1 MGVIMIHAAPELH
14 KFHSLRFPVFG
25 IALVVLYLAGC
36 ASMGPGTIGR
46 DRIDYDHAVTASWQR
61 QLLLNLVKLRY
72 GDTPFFLDVASITN
86 SYGLQTQ
93 VNLTANWWGNVIGAG
108 ASNFQSL
115 GGAGLYTDKP
125 TITYSPLL
133 GNRFT
138 RSLMTPVPPGV
149 VVSLIQAG
157 WAADAVLRVMVTS
170 VNGVQNRFG
179 AGARARG
186 ADPEFYRLCTA
197 MRRIQASGA
206 VGMRVDRMKDQEWA
220 VMTLARGKVTKAVEQ
235 DQSAVRQILGLR
247 QDLKEMRVVFG
258 SVPRGDE
265 EIAMITRSMLEI
277 LFDLSASIN
286 VPPSH
291 VEEGRTPGTRVF
303 ETDKPGGFRPLIQ
316 VLSGAQRPGDAFV
329 AIPYRGQWFWVED
342 KDYPSKT
349 MFSFLLILLSLTDV
363 DPGKGAPIITI
374 PAN

>member
-1 MGVIMIHAAPELH
+1 
-14 KFHSLRFPVFG
+14 
-25 IALVVLYLAGC
+25 
-36 ASMGPGTIGR
+36 
-46 DRIDYDHAVTASWQR
+46 
-61 QLLLNLVKLRY
+61 
-72 GDTPFFLDVASITN
+72 
-86 SYGLQTQ
+86 
-93 VNLTANWWGNVIGAG
+93 
-108 ASNFQSL
+108 
-115 GGAGLYTDKP
+115 
-125 TITYSPLL
+125 
-133 GNRFT
+133 
-138 RSLMTPVPPGV
+138 MTPVPPGV

-206 VGMRVDRMKDQEWA
+206 IGMRVDRMKDQEWA

-247 QDLKEMRVVFG
+247 QDLKEIRVVFG

-286 VPPSH
+286 VPPAH

-342 KDYPSKT
+342 KDYPSKA

>member
-1 MGVIMIHAAPELH
+1 
-14 KFHSLRFPVFG
+14 
-25 IALVVLYLAGC
+25 
-36 ASMGPGTIGR
+36 
-46 DRIDYDHAVTASWQR
+46 
-61 QLLLNLVKLRY
+61 
-72 GDTPFFLDVASITN
+72 
-86 SYGLQTQ
+86 
-93 VNLTANWWGNVIGAG
+93 
-108 ASNFQSL
+108 
-115 GGAGLYTDKP
+115 
-125 TITYSPLL
+125 
-133 GNRFT
+133 
-138 RSLMTPVPPGV
+138 
-149 VVSLIQAG
+149 VSLIQAG

-186 ADPEFYRLCTA
+186 ADPEFYQLCTA

-206 VGMRVDRMKDQEWA
+206 IGMRVDRMKDQEWA
-220 VMTLARGKVTKAVEQ
+220 VMTLARGKVTKGVEQ

-247 QDLKEMRVVFG
+247 QDLKEIRVVFG